1 MPLQENRKNT
11 SQERPLRTVFI
22 LMAKLTTE
30 VTWEFGQDS
39 AESQVL
45 DVAPFKQQQ
54 VFLSMYRP
62 SSQNLVVTAF
72 LLLLLLDLSIPEI

>member
-1 MPLQENRKNT
+1 
-11 SQERPLRTVFI
+11 
-22 LMAKLTTE
+22 MAKLTTE

-39 AESQVL
+39 ADSQVL
-45 DVAPFKQQQ
+45 DVAPFKQQ

>member
-39 AESQVL
+39 ADSQVL
-45 DVAPFKQQQ
+45 DVAPFKQQ